1 MHDDMSTAQ
10 LPRRDFGLLFTVL
23 LVVAAGNTA
32 LQSVLP
38 AIGRAIHIP
47 DMLIA
52 VIFSF
57 SALLWTLSAPF
68 WARQSDI
75 RGRKQLMQLGM
86 AGFAVSML
94 LCAFVILGGL
104 KGVLVPVVTFALF
117 AAARGLFGIF
127 GSASN
132 PAAQAYVA
140 SRTSEAQRTNG
151 LATLSSAFGLGTI
164 LGPAVAPLFILPW
177 LDFSGPLFAFA
188 IISFGV
194 LLAISRYLPNDTPE
208 QRHGIGAAASMPSL
222 GTTNLGAN
230 VTAAE
235 RGRGKRLSWRDP
247 RIRPFMIYGFCAGSA
262 QAATGQA
269 LGFFIID
276 RLSQSPAEAQPLI
289 SVTFMAG
296 AAATLLAQ
304 WGLIRMLN
312 MTPGTLMR
320 WGVAL
325 ASIGTLGIALAP
337 TFHALVV
344 AYALSCLG
352 YGFARPGFTAG
363 ASLMVGDADQG
374 SVAGAITAVNGSCF
388 ILAPAI
394 GIGLYE
400 LNPPVPYLLASLGL
414 ALLFAYAWRNPILH
428 RNWEVATAEP
438 GSDNIH

>member
-1 MHDDMSTAQ
+1 MSAA

-38 AIGRAIHIP
+38 AVGRAIKIP
-47 DMLIA
+47 DMLVAI
-52 VIFSF
+52 IFSF
-57 SALLWTLSAPF
+57 SALLWTVSAPF

-75 RGRKQLMQLGM
+75 RGRKQLMQVGM
-86 AGFAVSML
+86 AGFAVSTL

-104 KGVLVPVVTFALF
+104 KGVLVPVATFALF
-117 AAARGLFGIF
+117 AAARSLFGIF

-140 SRTSEAQRTNG
+140 SRTSEAERTKE

-177 LDFSGPLFAFA
+177 VDFSGPLFAFA
-188 IISFGV
+188 LLSFAV
-194 LLAISRYLPNDTPE
+194 LLAVTRYLPSDSPE
-208 QRHGIGAAASMPSL
+208 QRRGTGAAAAMPTL
-222 GTTNLGAN
+222 GSPNLGAN
-230 VTAAE
+230 VTAA
-235 RGRGKRLSWRDP
+235 RKGRGPRLSWRDP
-247 RIRPFMIYGFCAGSA
+247 RIKPFMIYGFFVGSS

-289 SVTFMAG
+289 SITFMAG

-304 WGLIRMLN
+304 WGLIRMLD

-320 WGVAL
+320 WGAAL
-325 ASIGTLGIALAP
+325 AALGTLGIALAP
-337 TFHALVV
+337 SFHALVV

-363 ASLMVGDADQG
+363 ASLMVGEADQG
-374 SVAGAITAVNGSCF
+374 SVAGAVTAVNGSCF

-400 LNPPVPYLLASLGL
+400 LNPPVPYLLAALGL
-414 ALLFAYAWRNPILH
+414 AALFVYAWRDRTLH
-428 RNWEVATAEP
+428 QNWEVATAEP
-438 GSDNIH
+438 GSDNIP

>member
-1 MHDDMSTAQ
+1 MSAAP
-10 LPRRDFGLLFTVL
+10 LPRREFGLLFTVL

-38 AIGRAIHIP
+38 AIGRAIRIP

-52 VIFSF
+52 IIFSF
-57 SALLWTLSAPF
+57 SAALWTLSAPF

-75 RGRKQLMQLGM
+75 RGRKHLIQVGM
-86 AGFAVSML
+86 AGFSVSTL

-104 KGVLVPVVTFALF
+104 KGVLVPVMTFALF
-117 AAARGLFGIF
+117 AAARSLFGIF

-177 LDFSGPLFAFA
+177 VDFSGPLFAFA
-188 IISFGV
+188 LISFGTLFAV
-194 LLAISRYLPNDTPE
+194 TRYLPDDSPE
-208 QRHGIGAAASMPSL
+208 HRTGIGAAASMPSI
-222 GTTNLGAN
+222 GGQNTGAH
-230 VTAAE
+230 VTAAQ

-247 RIRPFMIYGFCAGSA
+247 RVKPFMLYGFFVGSI

-269 LGFFIID
+269 LGFLIID

-289 SVTFMAG
+289 SITFMAG

-304 WGLIRMLN
+304 WGLIRMFA
-312 MTPGTLMR
+312 MTPGMLMR
-320 WGVAL
+320 WGATL
-325 ASIGTLGIALAP
+325 AAIGTLGIALAP

-344 AYALSCLG
+344 AYALSSLG

-363 ASLMVGDADQG
+363 ASLMVGEADQG

-388 ILAPAI
+388 IFAPAI

-400 LNPPVPYLLASLGL
+400 LNPPIPYLLGAAGL
-414 ALLFAYAWRNPILH
+414 AALLAYAWFNRTLH
-428 RNWEVATAEP
+428 RNWEVARPGAAE
-438 GSDNIH
+438 DNIH

>member
-1 MHDDMSTAQ
+1 MTPS

-38 AIGRAIHIP
+38 AIGRALQIP

-68 WARQSDI
+68 WARQSDV
-75 RGRKQLMQLGM
+75 RGRKQLMQVGM
-86 AGFAVSML
+86 AGFGLSTL
-94 LCAFVILGGL
+94 LCAFVILGGQ
-104 KGVLVPVVTFALF
+104 KGLLVPVATFALF

-177 LDFSGPLFAFA
+177 FDFSGPLFAFA
-188 IISFGV
+188 LISFGT
-194 LLAISRYLPNDTPE
+194 LFAITKFLPDDAPG
-208 QRHGIGAAASMPSL
+208 QRTGTGAAASMPSI
-222 GTTNLGAN
+222 GGAN
-230 VTAAE
+230 TGAHVTAAD
-235 RGRGKRLSWRDP
+235 RGRGERLSWRDP
-247 RIRPFMIYGFCAGSA
+247 RIKPFMIYGFVIGSI

-276 RLSQSPAEAQPLI
+276 ELSQSPAEAQPLI
-289 SVTFMAG
+289 SITFMAG

-304 WGLIRMLN
+304 WGLIRMLHL
-312 MTPGTLMR
+312 TPGTLMR
-320 WGVAL
+320 WGAAL
-325 ASIGTLGIALAP
+325 AAIGTFGIALAP
-337 TFHALVV
+337 SFHSLVLCF
-344 AYALSCLG
+344 ALSSLG

-363 ASLMVGDADQG
+363 ASLAVSDADQG

-388 ILAPAI
+388 IFAPAI

-400 LNPPVPYLLASLGL
+400 LNPPVPYLLGAIGLVLLLIYALRNAHLGAAGPHRFL
-414 ALLFAYAWRNPILH
+414 NDDPPIH
-428 RNWEVATAEP
+428 
-438 GSDNIH
+438 

>member
-1 MHDDMSTAQ
+1 MRMAPA

-38 AIGRAIHIP
+38 AVGRAIQIP

-52 VIFSF
+52 IIFSF

-68 WARQSDI
+68 WARQSDV
-75 RGRKQLMQLGM
+75 RGRKALMQVGM
-86 AGFAVSML
+86 AGFAASTL
-94 LCAFVILGGL
+94 LCAFVLLGGL
-104 KGVLVPVVTFALF
+104 KGLLAPVVTFALF
-117 AAARGLFGIF
+117 AAARSLFGIF

-140 SRTSEAQRTNG
+140 SRTNEAQRTNG

-177 LDFSGPLFAFA
+177 VEFSGPLFAFA
-188 IISFGV
+188 LISIATLF
-194 LLAISRYLPNDTPE
+194 AITKFLPDDVPGERGGT
-208 QRHGIGAAASMPSL
+208 GAAASMPTI
-222 GTTNLGAN
+222 GGAHTGAH
-230 VTAAE
+230 VTAAD

-247 RIRPFMIYGFCAGSA
+247 RIKPFMIYGFTVGSV

-269 LGFFIID
+269 LGFLIID

-289 SVTFMAG
+289 SITFMAG
-296 AAATLLAQ
+296 AAATLMAQ
-304 WGLIRMLN
+304 WGLIRMLHL
-312 MTPGTLMR
+312 TPGTLMR
-320 WGVAL
+320 WGAGL
-325 ASIGTLGIALAP
+325 AAVGTLGIALAP
-337 TFHALVV
+337 TFHMLVI
-344 AYALSCLG
+344 AYALASLG

-363 ASLMVGDADQG
+363 ASLSVGDRDQG

-388 ILAPAI
+388 IFAPAI

-400 LNPPVPYLLASLGL
+400 LNPPVPYLLGAAGL
-414 ALLFAYAWRNPILH
+414 VVLLAYAWINGTLH
-428 RNWEVATAEP
+428 RNWEVATAEH
-438 GSDNIH
+438 GTDNVE

>member
-1 MHDDMSTAQ
+1 MSAS

-38 AIGRAIHIP
+38 AIGRAIEIP

-52 VIFSF
+52 IIFSF
-57 SALLWTLSAPF
+57 SAALWTLSAPF
-68 WARQSDI
+68 WARQSDV
-75 RGRKQLMQLGM
+75 RGRKRLMQLGM
-86 AGFAVSML
+86 AGFAASTL

-104 KGVLVPVVTFALF
+104 KGVLVPVATFALF
-117 AAARGLFGIF
+117 AAARSLFGIF

-140 SRTSEAQRTNG
+140 SRTSEAERTNG

-177 LDFSGPLFAFA
+177 VEFSGPLFAFA
-188 IISFGV
+188 LIAFGV
-194 LLAISRYLPNDTPE
+194 LVAITKFLPDDAPGPRT
-208 QRHGIGAAASMPSL
+208 GTGAAASMPTI
-222 GTTNLGAN
+222 GGAHTGAH
-230 VTAAE
+230 VTAAQK
-235 RGRGKRLSWRDP
+235 GRGKRLAWRDP
-247 RIRPFMIYGFCAGSA
+247 RIKPFMIYGFTVGSI

-276 RLSQSPAEAQPLI
+276 RLSQSPADAQPLI
-289 SVTFMAG
+289 SITFMAG

-304 WGLIRMLN
+304 WGLIRMLHL
-312 MTPGTLMR
+312 TPGTLMR
-320 WGVAL
+320 WGAAL
-325 ASIGTLGIALAP
+325 AAVGTLGIALAP
-337 TFHALVV
+337 NFHALVM
-344 AYALSCLG
+344 AYALSSLG

-363 ASLMVGDADQG
+363 ASLMVGERDQG

-388 ILAPAI
+388 IFAPAI

-400 LNPPVPYLLASLGL
+400 LNPPVPYVLGAIGL
-414 ALLFAYAWRNPILH
+414 VALLAYAWLDRTLH
-428 RNWEVATAEP
+428 RNWEVATAEHDA
-438 GSDNIH
+438 DNIH

>member
-1 MHDDMSTAQ
+1 MTAS
-10 LPRRDFGLLFTVL
+10 LPRRDFGLLFSVL

-38 AIGRAIHIP
+38 AVGRAIRIP

-52 VIFSF
+52 IIFSF
-57 SALLWTLSAPF
+57 SAALWTLSAPF

-75 RGRKQLMQLGM
+75 RGRKRLMQVGM
-86 AGFAVSML
+86 GGFAVSTL
-94 LCAFVILGGL
+94 LCAVVLLGGL
-104 KGVLVPVVTFALF
+104 KGVLVPVATFALF
-117 AAARGLFGIF
+117 AAARSLFGIF

-140 SRTSEAQRTNG
+140 SRTSEAERTNG

-177 LDFSGPLFAFA
+177 VEFSGPLFAFA
-188 IISFGV
+188 LISFGV
-194 LLAISRYLPNDTPE
+194 LLALTRYLPDDSPGSRSGT
-208 QRHGIGAAASMPSL
+208 GAPASMPTI
-222 GTTNLGAN
+222 GGAQTGAH

-235 RGRGKRLSWRDP
+235 RGRGKRLSWADP
-247 RIRPFMIYGFCAGSA
+247 RIKPFMVYGFLIGSI

-289 SVTFMAG
+289 SITFMAG

-304 WGLIRMLN
+304 WGLIRMLR

-320 WGVAL
+320 WGAAL
-325 ASIGTLGIALAP
+325 AAAGTLGIALAP
-337 TFHALVV
+337 NFHTLVV
-344 AYALSCLG
+344 AYALSSLG

-363 ASLMVGDADQG
+363 ASLSVGDADQG
-374 SVAGAITAVNGSCF
+374 SVAGAITAVNGACF
-388 ILAPAI
+388 IFAPAI

-400 LNPPVPYLLASLGL
+400 LNPPVPYLLGALGL
-414 ALLFAYAWRNPILH
+414 AVLFAFAWTNRALH
-428 RNWEVATAEP
+428 RNWEVARAER
-438 GSDNIH
+438 GDDNIH

>member
-1 MHDDMSTAQ
+1 MSSTTQ

-38 AIGRAIHIP
+38 AIGRALQIP

-57 SALLWTLSAPF
+57 SAVLWTVSAPF

-75 RGRKQLMQLGM
+75 RGRKQLMQVGM
-86 AGFAVSML
+86 AGFAVSTL
-94 LCAFVILGGL
+94 LCAVVILAGL
-104 KGVLVPVVTFALF
+104 KGLIVPVVTFALF
-117 AAARGLFGIF
+117 AVARSLFGIF

-140 SRTSEAQRTNG
+140 SRTSEADRTTG

-177 LDFSGPLFAFA
+177 IGFSGPLFAFA
-188 IISFGV
+188 ILSFIV
-194 LLAISRYLPNDTPE
+194 FVAISRMLPNDNPE
-208 QRHGIGAAASMPSL
+208 TRGGTGAAASMPSA
-222 GTTNLGAN
+222 GSTNIGAH
-230 VTAAE
+230 VTAAD

-247 RIRPFMIYGFCAGSA
+247 RIRPFMIYGFFIGSI

-289 SVTFMAG
+289 SITFMAG

-304 WGLIRMLN
+304 WGLIRMLHL
-312 MTPGTLMR
+312 TPGTLMR
-320 WGVAL
+320 WGAALVA
-325 ASIGTLGIALAP
+325 AGVLGIALAP
-337 TFHALVV
+337 SFHSVV
-344 AYALSCLG
+344 LAYALASLG
-352 YGFARPGFTAG
+352 FGFARPGFTAG
-363 ASLMVGDADQG
+363 ASLMVGDGEQG

-388 ILAPAI
+388 IFAPAI

-400 LNPPVPYLLASLGL
+400 LNPPIPYLLGAAG
-414 ALLFAYAWRNPILH
+414 AAALFAYAWFNRTLH
-428 RNWEVATAEP
+428 RNWEVATAEHGP
-438 GSDNIH
+438 DNIH

>member
-1 MHDDMSTAQ
+1 MAPA

-38 AIGRAIHIP
+38 AVGRAIQIP

-52 VIFSF
+52 IIFSF

-75 RGRKQLMQLGM
+75 RGRKQLMQVGM
-86 AGFAVSML
+86 GGFAASTL
-94 LCAFVILGGL
+94 LCAVVLLGGL
-104 KGVLVPVVTFALF
+104 KGVLVPVATFALF
-117 AAARGLFGIF
+117 AAARSLFGIF

-140 SRTSEAQRTNG
+140 SRTSEAERTNG

-177 LDFSGPLFAFA
+177 VEFSGPLFAFA
-188 IISFGV
+188 LISIITLF
-194 LLAISRYLPNDTPE
+194 AITRFLPNDAPG
-208 QRHGIGAAASMPSL
+208 QRGGTGAAASMPSI
-222 GTTNLGAN
+222 GGAN
-230 VTAAE
+230 TGAHVTAAD

-247 RIRPFMIYGFCAGSA
+247 RIKPFMIYGFTIGSI

-269 LGFFIID
+269 LGFLIID
-276 RLSQSPAEAQPLI
+276 RLSQSPTEAQPLI
-289 SVTFMAG
+289 SITFMAG

-304 WGLIRMLN
+304 WGLIRMLHL
-312 MTPGTLMR
+312 TPGTLMR
-320 WGVAL
+320 WGAAL
-325 ASIGTLGIALAP
+325 AAAGTLGIALAP
-337 TFHALVV
+337 TFHALVL
-344 AYALSCLG
+344 AYALASLG

-363 ASLMVGDADQG
+363 ASLSVGDRDQG

-388 ILAPAI
+388 IFAPAI

-400 LNPPVPYLLASLGL
+400 LNPPVPYLLGAV
-414 ALLFAYAWRNPILH
+414 ALVVLLAYAWANRTLH
-428 RNWEVATAEP
+428 RNWEVATAEH
-438 GSDNIH
+438 GTDNIH

>member
-1 MHDDMSTAQ
+1 MSAS

-23 LVVAAGNTA
+23 LTVAAGNTA

-38 AIGRAIHIP
+38 AVGRAIRIP

-52 VIFSF
+52 IIFSF

-68 WARQSDI
+68 WARQSDM
-75 RGRKQLMQLGM
+75 RGRKRLMQVGM
-86 AGFAVSML
+86 GGFAASTL
-94 LCAFVILGGL
+94 LCAFVLLGGL
-104 KGVLVPVVTFALF
+104 KGVLVPVATFALF
-117 AAARGLFGIF
+117 AAARSLFGIF

-140 SRTSEAQRTNG
+140 SRTSEAERTNG

-177 LDFSGPLFAFA
+177 VDFSGPLFAFA
-188 IISFGV
+188 LIAFGV
-194 LLAISRYLPNDTPE
+194 LLAITRYLPDDAPGPLT
-208 QRHGIGAAASMPSL
+208 GTGAAASMPTI
-222 GTTNLGAN
+222 GGGQTGAN
-230 VTAAE
+230 VTAAQK
-235 RGRGKRLSWRDP
+235 GRGKRLSWRDP
-247 RIRPFMIYGFCAGSA
+247 RIKPFMLYGFAIGSI

-289 SVTFMAG
+289 SITFMAG

-304 WGLIRMLN
+304 WGLIRMLHL
-312 MTPGTLMR
+312 TPGTLMR
-320 WGVAL
+320 WGAAL
-325 ASIGTLGIALAP
+325 AGIGTLGIALAP
-337 TFHALVV
+337 NFHALVL
-344 AYALSCLG
+344 AYALASLG

-363 ASLMVGDADQG
+363 ASLSVGDRDQG

-388 ILAPAI
+388 IVAPAI

-400 LNPPVPYLLASLGL
+400 LNPPVPYLLGAVGL
-414 ALLFAYAWRNPILH
+414 AMLLAYAWINRILH
-428 RNWEVATAEP
+428 RNWEVATAAH
-438 GSDNIH
+438 GTDNVE

>member
-1 MHDDMSTAQ
+1 MSAS

-38 AIGRAIHIP
+38 AIGRAIEIP

-52 VIFSF
+52 IIFSF

-68 WARQSDI
+68 WARQSDM
-75 RGRKQLMQLGM
+75 RGRKRLMQVGM
-86 AGFAVSML
+86 GGFAASTL

-104 KGVLVPVVTFALF
+104 KGVLVPIATFALF
-117 AAARGLFGIF
+117 AAARSLFGIF

-140 SRTSEAQRTNG
+140 SRTNEAQRTNG

-177 LDFSGPLFAFA
+177 VEFSGPLFAFA
-188 IISFGV
+188 LISFAT
-194 LLAISRYLPNDTPE
+194 LFAITKFLPDDAPG
-208 QRHGIGAAASMPSL
+208 QRGGTGAAASMPTI
-222 GTTNLGAN
+222 GGAN
-230 VTAAE
+230 TGAHVTAAN

-247 RIRPFMIYGFCAGSA
+247 RIKPFMIYGFAIGSI

-289 SVTFMAG
+289 SITFMAG

-304 WGLIRMLN
+304 WGLIRMLHL
-312 MTPGTLMR
+312 TPGTLMR
-320 WGVAL
+320 WGAAL
-325 ASIGTLGIALAP
+325 AAIGTLGIALAP
-337 TFHALVV
+337 SFHSLVI
-344 AYALSCLG
+344 AYALASLG

-363 ASLMVGDADQG
+363 ASLMVGDGDQG
-374 SVAGAITAVNGSCF
+374 SVAGAITAVNGACF
-388 ILAPAI
+388 IFAPAI

-400 LNPPVPYLLASLGL
+400 LNPPVPYVLGAIGL
-414 ALLFAYAWRNPILH
+414 AMLLAYAWLNRTLH
-428 RNWEVATAEP
+428 RNWEVATAEH
-438 GSDNIH
+438 GTDNIH

>member
-1 MHDDMSTAQ
+1 MSTTTQ

-38 AIGRAIHIP
+38 AIGRALHIP

-57 SALLWTLSAPF
+57 SAVLWTVSAPF

-75 RGRKQLMQLGM
+75 RGRKQLMQVGM
-86 AGFAVSML
+86 AGFAVSTL
-94 LCAFVILGGL
+94 LCALVILGGL
-104 KGVLVPVVTFALF
+104 KGLLVPVATFVLF
-117 AAARGLFGIF
+117 AIARSLFGVF

-140 SRTSEAQRTNG
+140 SRTSEADRTTG

-177 LDFSGPLFAFA
+177 LGFSGPLFAFGL
-188 IISFGV
+188 ISLIVFV
-194 LLAISRYLPNDTPE
+194 AISKLLPNDNPDT
-208 QRHGIGAAASMPSL
+208 RGGVGAAASMPSI
-222 GTTNLGAN
+222 GATNIGAH
-230 VTAAE
+230 VTAAD
-235 RGRGKRLSWRDP
+235 RGRGKKLSWRDP
-247 RIRPFMIYGFCAGSA
+247 RIKPFMVYGFAIGSI

-289 SVTFMAG
+289 SITFMAG

-304 WGLIRMLN
+304 WGLIRMLRLR
-312 MTPGTLMR
+312 PGTLMR
-320 WGVAL
+320 WGAAFVA
-325 ASIGTLGIALAP
+325 AGTIGIALAP
-337 TFHALVV
+337 DFHALVI

-352 YGFARPGFTAG
+352 HGFARPGFTAG
-363 ASLMVGDADQG
+363 ASLMVGDGEQG

-400 LNPPVPYLLASLGL
+400 LNPPVPYLLGAVGAASLL
-414 ALLFAYAWRNPILH
+414 AYAWFNRTLH
-428 RNWEVATAEP
+428 RNWEVATAEH
-438 GSDNIH
+438 GTDNIH